1 MLQTEQSCQLL
12 QQVGIQLAEVSSVSP
27 KGHDWHLPS
36 QLPMLGLSQPVQ
48 SGLSSSVANNPLA
61 IHATITNS
69 DPEHEAV
76 EDVLLAD
83 PELKK
88 PQLYAVVMYND
99 DYTPMEFVVDV
110 LQKFFNKTS
119 DEAEFIMLT
128 VHTAGRAVCGE
139 YPRDVAETKVA
150 RVTRF
155 SREHGHP
162 LQCVLEGI

>member
-1 MLQTEQSCQLL
+1 MANRKSTNLDHGALAQLERK
-12 QQVGIQLAEVSSVSP
+12 Q
-27 KGHDWHLPS
+27 
-36 QLPMLGLSQPVQ
+36 
-48 SGLSSSVANNPLA
+48 VANPPPMY
-61 IHATITNS
+61 S
-69 DPEHEAV
+69 V
-76 EDVLLAD
+76 WLL
-83 PELKK
+83 
-88 PQLYAVVMYND
+88 ND

-119 DEAEFIMLT
+119 DEAESIMLT

>member
-1 MLQTEQSCQLL
+1 MANRKSTKLDHGALAQLERK
-12 QQVGIQLAEVSSVSP
+12 Q
-27 KGHDWHLPS
+27 
-36 QLPMLGLSQPVQ
+36 
-48 SGLSSSVANNPLA
+48 VANPPPMY
-61 IHATITNS
+61 S
-69 DPEHEAV
+69 V
-76 EDVLLAD
+76 WLL
-83 PELKK
+83 
-88 PQLYAVVMYND
+88 ND

-162 LQCVLEGI
+162 LHCVLEGIC